1 MIAKSLIG
9 AAGALSL
16 GLALSAGTVT
26 PAAADPG
33 AFFAGAIGGAALGA
47 IVGSAAA
54 GPRYYAPPPVY
65 AAPVEYAPAHCWV
78 ERRPVLDPYGYVV
91 GSRPTRVCE

>member
-1 MIAKSLIG
+1 MIAKPL
-9 AAGALSL
+9 ACAGALSL
-16 GLALSAGTVT
+16 GLALTAP

-33 AFFAGAIGGAALGA
+33 AFVAGMIGGTALGA
-47 IVGSAAA
+47 VIGSAAA

-65 AAPVEYAPAHCWV
+65 VAPVEYAPGPECWI
-78 ERRPVLDPYGYVV
+78 ERRPVLDPYGYVI